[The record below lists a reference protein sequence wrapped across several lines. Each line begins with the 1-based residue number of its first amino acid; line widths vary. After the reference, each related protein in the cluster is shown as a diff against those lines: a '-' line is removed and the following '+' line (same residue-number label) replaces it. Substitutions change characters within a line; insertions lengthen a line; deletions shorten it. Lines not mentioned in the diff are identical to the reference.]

1 MWLFLDRVAQAEVEW
16 KVPRLQIIHKY
27 FIFFSVSTV
36 QHVACS
42 TFPQPLVYSH
52 SPFLG
57 WGSTWVGTFAHMV
70 SGPVMVVSIP
80 GSAKSVIVR
89 VNLDRGSQ
97 MYCFLS
103 HSMT

>member
-1 MWLFLDRVAQAEVEW
+1 M
-16 KVPRLQIIHKY
+16 
-27 FIFFSVSTV
+27 
-36 QHVACS
+36 
-42 TFPQPLVYSH
+42 
-52 SPFLG
+52 
-57 WGSTWVGTFAHMV
+57 GTFAHMV